1 MVRRKK
7 APDSLTPL
15 ELQIM
20 QVLWREGPGNVQHVQ
35 KNLPAGTDLAY
46 TTVQTMLN
54 VLQRKGRVRRTLNG
68 RAFDYRPVVSEEK
81 ILGQAVRDLVER
93 MFRGSSEEL
102 VMSLIKSR
110 EIDLERLAELSRQ
123 TGRQMD
129 RRVVGEAKEGSDES
143 SC

>member
-68 RAFDYRPVVSEEK
+68 RAFDYRAVVSEEK
-81 ILGQAVRDLVER
+81 ILGQAVHDLVER
-93 MFRGSSEEL
+93 MFGGSSEEL

-123 TGRQMD
+123 MNS
-129 RRVVGEAKEGSDES
+129 RVAAEAKEASDES